1 MAKQS
6 VNVLTLGKTPLT
18 TILKLAWPTII
29 EQMMFTVLNFS
40 DTAMVG
46 ALGAVATAAVGITST
61 SIWLSGS
68 VISAVSVGLSI
79 QLAQSVGAGNYKR
92 AREVVGQSLLTSL
105 VVGAALTL
113 VFFSLHWN
121 LPVWLGAE
129 EAVVPHAQA
138 YLQVIA
144 LSLLFNMLSS
154 VFSSLLRCMG
164 DTHTPLKYNFT
175 AIILNVIFNF
185 LLIFP
190 SRDLTV
196 FGFTFPMF
204 GAGLGV
210 AGAAWGTALSL
221 AVSATLLFLSLCNKR
236 REIHLSLK
244 KEYLKPDKDILKNH
258 GLFGG
263 SHCNGTVH
271 HHLWPSNF
279 YPHCLNFGNRGSSG
293 QHTGCFGRIP
303 VLYAGLWCQRSYHNI
318 GQPIHRRREK
328 GRCHEFR

>member
-1 MAKQS
+1 MEETMAKQS

-121 LPVWLGAE
+121 LAAWLGAE
-129 EAVVPHAQA
+129 EAVYHRA
-138 YLQVIA
+138 
-144 LSLLFNMLSS
+144 
-154 VFSSLLRCMG
+154 
-164 DTHTPLKYNFT
+164 
-175 AIILNVIFNF
+175 
-185 LLIFP
+185 
-190 SRDLTV
+190 
-196 FGFTFPMF
+196 
-204 GAGLGV
+204 
-210 AGAAWGTALSL
+210 
-221 AVSATLLFLSLCNKR
+221 
-236 REIHLSLK
+236 
-244 KEYLKPDKDILKNH
+244 H
-258 GLFGG
+258 GI
-263 SHCNGTVH
+263 SHRH
-271 HHLWPSNF
+271 
-279 YPHCLNFGNRGSSG
+279 
-293 QHTGCFGRIP
+293 
-303 VLYAGLWCQRSYHNI
+303 
-318 GQPIHRRREK
+318 
-328 GRCHEFR
+328 

>member
-6 VNVLTLGKTPLT
+6 INVLTLGKTPLT

-121 LPVWLGAE
+121 LPAWLGAE

-144 LSLLFNMLSS
+144 LSLSS
-154 VFSSLLRCMG
+154 AK
-164 DTHTPLKYNFT
+164 DE
-175 AIILNVIFNF
+175 
-185 LLIFP
+185 FP
-190 SRDLTV
+190 
-196 FGFTFPMF
+196 
-204 GAGLGV
+204 GV
-210 AGAAWGTALSL
+210 
-221 AVSATLLFLSLCNKR
+221 CYK
-236 REIHLSLK
+236 
-244 KEYLKPDKDILKNH
+244 
-258 GLFGG
+258 
-263 SHCNGTVH
+263 
-271 HHLWPSNF
+271 
-279 YPHCLNFGNRGSSG
+279 
-293 QHTGCFGRIP
+293 
-303 VLYAGLWCQRSYHNI
+303 
-318 GQPIHRRREK
+318 EK
-328 GRCHEFR
+328 GTTVWPRRPKKAQFPKQHLQRRDQHQTWGR